1 VIAIDE
7 PHMAVLFT
15 IAKRLD
21 FHRPVVYRSHV
32 DIRPDQVAD
41 PASPAAQVWDWARSH
56 VKAADVFVSNPGQ
69 SVLTQVVPKHKL
81 GYMVHTLD
89 SLDGVS
95 KKLSDRD
102 VWYYLQEFNEVCR
115 RQCMPTLMYPGRD
128 YIVQIA
134 SFEQSDGVAD
144 ALEAYAAFRRA
155 SRFCARKTT
164 EQPPQLVLCS
174 PSSASSN
181 STDEMTGFLRAVTD
195 RETLKE
201 LNESRAML

>member
-1 VIAIDE
+1 
-7 PHMAVLFT
+7 MAVLFT

-89 SLDGVS
+89 SLDG
-95 KKLSDRD
+95 
-102 VWYYLQEFNEVCR
+102 EFNEVCR